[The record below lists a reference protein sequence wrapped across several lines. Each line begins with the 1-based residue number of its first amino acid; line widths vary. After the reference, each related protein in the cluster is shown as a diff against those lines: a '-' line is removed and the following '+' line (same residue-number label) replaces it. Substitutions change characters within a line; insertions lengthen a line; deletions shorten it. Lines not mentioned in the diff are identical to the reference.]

1 MEQKERNTGIWK
13 RFFLDHLFLL
23 LMGVIAL
30 IVFIIISFVIE
41 DRVYLFLSI
50 GVLCTVLLWTGIEAI
65 VCYVKNKE
73 PKEKEIC

>member
-23 LMGVIAL
+23 LMGVIA
-30 IVFIIISFVIE
+30 FIIISFVIE

>member
-1 MEQKERNTGIWK
+1 MPIKAIAMINNTHPNIVK
-13 RFFLDHLFLL
+13 ILFFSFF
-23 LMGVIAL
+23 
-30 IVFIIISFVIE
+30 IVFIIISFAIE

>member
-23 LMGVIAL
+23 
-30 IVFIIISFVIE
+30 
-41 DRVYLFLSI
+41 
-50 GVLCTVLLWTGIEAI
+50 LCTVLLWTGIEAI